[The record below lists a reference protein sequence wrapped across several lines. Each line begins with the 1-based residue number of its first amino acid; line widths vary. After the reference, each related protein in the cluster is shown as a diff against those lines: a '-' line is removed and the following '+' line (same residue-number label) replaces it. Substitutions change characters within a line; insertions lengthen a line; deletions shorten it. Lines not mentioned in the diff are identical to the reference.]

1 MGFSK
6 LLALCK
12 LNMSS
17 MSWYTRMT
25 DKVIILGIYSHPLL
39 VKLASLMDRAHFFG
53 VGATMSLYSCKV
65 APRLIVVSSPLSLLL
80 PSEITHTWN
89 SWCWMALYSFSPV
102 CVCARVWVCAC
113 LDSKTSTHTG
123 QNVCDACLWAM
134 YREQC
139 RAATG
144 LHRAVRCLTLTED
157 RFWCSLSGPKALYLM
172 LYRHWSHNM
181 LQTHGRYILQARCL
195 HPHS

>member
-6 LLALCK
+6 SLALCK

-65 APRLIVVSSPLSLLL
+65 APLLIVVSIPLSLLL

-102 CVCARVWVCAC
+102 LCVCACECVRVWIPKQAPTPVRMYVMPVCELC
-113 LDSKTSTHTG
+113 TG
-123 QNVCDACLWAM
+123 SNAGLPLV
-134 YREQC
+134 Y
-139 RAATG
+139 TG
-144 LHRAVRCLTLTED
+144 L
-157 RFWCSLSGPKALYLM
+157 
-172 LYRHWSHNM
+172 
-181 LQTHGRYILQARCL
+181 
-195 HPHS
+195 